1 MTTDWTKLETD
12 GLDIPCKGEVYCHTG
27 SNKRVRILAAEADV
41 LYEVLLTRDGRIP
54 QRPSFGSCVTTK
66 FVVEYR
72 LAEKTKRDY
81 A

>member
-12 GLDIPCKGEVYCHTG
+12 GLDIPCKGEVYCHIG
-27 SNKRVRILAAEADV
+27 SRKRVRILAAEAAV
-41 LYEVLLTRDGRIP
+41 LYQVLLAPNGSAP
-54 QRPSFGSCVTTK
+54 QRPSFEGCETVR
-66 FVVEYR
+66 FVAEYR